1 MTTLFKT
8 NIGNL
13 FLISSLL
20 ALSVGCQPKVTEP
33 EPEKAPPK
41 PAANPEAKEAPK
53 MPKGPLVV
61 LKTNKGDITIELNP
75 EKAPVTVKNFL
86 QYVDDG
92 FYDGVVFH
100 RVMEGFMIQ
109 TGGFELKQDG
119 SIEQKKTRGNI
130 ENEAKNGLKNGKG
143 SLAMARTSAPHS
155 ASAQFF
161 INHGNNS
168 NLDYPSSDGWGYAVF
183 GKVIEGLDIVDAIAT
198 VQTTTKPLK
207 ARADDQLLERP
218 MQNVPVANVII
229 ESVKRK

>member
-41 PAANPEAKEAPK
+41 PAAKPEAKEAPK
-53 MPKGPLVV
+53 TAIAPQVI

-75 EKAPVTVKNFL
+75 EKAPITVKNFR

-130 ENEAKNGLKNGKG
+130 ENESRNGLSNEKG
-143 SLAMARTSAPHS
+143 TLAMARTSDPHS

-161 INHGNNS
+161 INHKFNGNLNGS
-168 NLDYPSSDGWGYAVF
+168 PDGWGYAVF
-183 GKVIEGLDIVDAIAT
+183 GKVTEGLDIVDAIAT

-218 MQNVPVANVII
+218 MQNVPVDNVII
-229 ESVKRK
+229 ESAKRK